1 MKYSLVCFVYQTLHV
16 YYPQIASGL
25 DYLHQ
30 HEIAHLDIKS
40 PNILVWKFP
49 MQFSSRQDRLEHAT
63 EVLVKIADYGTSR
76 ISTLHGIKSTNPIG
90 TPGYMAPELFSHQG
104 QEISPDKV
112 IYVSIHV
119 YVCVCV
125 CVCACVCITVY
136 ILLFT

>member
-1 MKYSLVCFVYQTLHV
+1 
-16 YYPQIASGL
+16 
-25 DYLHQ
+25 
-30 HEIAHLDIKS
+30 
-40 PNILVWKFP
+40 

-112 IYVSIHV
+112 IYVSVHMCV
-119 YVCVCV
+119 CVFVCVCVCVRVHVCVCV
-125 CVCACVCITVY
+125 CVCVTVY